1 MKQGVKSAMTGFIY
15 DSCKIALIQ
24 VGRWRTIYHF
34 LLYIFRQFVC
44 LGINTLYTSNMTEEI
59 NNFRFETM
67 EKNIE
72 KLEKSMN
79 DGFDKIFARFDSMN
93 SQYPSMRDHMENER
107 KIRELQDKV
116 DKINT
121 KIALWSGSI
130 IILAYIAQ
138 QLFEKVWR

>member
-1 MKQGVKSAMTGFIY
+1 
-15 DSCKIALIQ
+15 
-24 VGRWRTIYHF
+24 
-34 LLYIFRQFVC
+34 
-44 LGINTLYTSNMTEEI
+44 
-59 NNFRFETM
+59 M

-79 DGFDKIFARFDSMN
+79 DGFEKIFARFDSMN